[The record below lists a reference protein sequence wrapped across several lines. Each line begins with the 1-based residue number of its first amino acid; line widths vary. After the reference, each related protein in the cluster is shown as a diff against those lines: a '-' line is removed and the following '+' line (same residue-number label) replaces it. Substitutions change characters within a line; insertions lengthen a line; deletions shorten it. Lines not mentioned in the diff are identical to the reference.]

1 MENLCTET
9 DTFCMEATIRGYHVY
24 RDIWEAAVG
33 EVLLCKREPDNRKDR
48 YAVATTRAGVT
59 VGHVPKKISSVLP
72 VSATRWSNSLSSYSQ
87 QALLRRFASRRIGN
101 PVHANV

>member
-24 RDIWEAAVG
+24 RDIWEGAVG
-33 EVLLCKREPDNRKDR
+33 EVLLCKREPDNRKYP

-59 VGHVPKKISSVLP
+59 VGHVPKKISSVCSLFLLHGGAIRCRVIASKRYSGDLP
-72 VSATRWSNSLSSYSQ
+72 QGGL
-87 QALLRRFASRRIGN
+87 
-101 PVHANV
+101 